1 MTVQGKGLRY
11 HTMTFPDRNPTYMQH
26 IITNARIVTAVDV
39 FIGSV
44 AVEDGRITS
53 VDRKAS
59 SIKGA
64 EDWEGDYL
72 VAGLVELHTDNLEKH
87 LEPRPGV
94 RWPAISALLTHDAQV
109 STAGI
114 TTVLDSMGVGDFDE
128 RSIRAS
134 GLQAATE
141 ALNDARSKGLLRAEH
156 LLHMR
161 CEIACDNVVEVVE
174 PFLDDPTVRLVSLMD
189 HTPGQRQWMN
199 IEKFRTYTQRNQKWS
214 DEYLE
219 EVVKGRLDMQAR
231 NSDRNRLRLLK
242 LCNDRN
248 LPMASHDDTVPE
260 HVDEAVVAGFRISE
274 FPTTE
279 AAARAARK
287 HGLGI
292 VMGAPNLIRGG
303 SHSGNVSALD
313 LAHADLI
320 DVLSS
325 DYVPHSL
332 LHAAFLLRDQAGWPL
347 PKALATATLNPA
359 RLVSLDDRGEIA
371 IGKRADYVR
380 VRESLGVPVP
390 METWREGKRIA

>member
-1 MTVQGKGLRY
+1 
-11 HTMTFPDRNPTYMQH
+11 MQH
-26 IITNARIVTAVDV
+26 IITNARIVTADDV

-44 AVEDGRITS
+44 VVEGGRITN
-53 VDRKAS
+53 VDRKS
-59 SIKGA
+59 SSVKTA

-134 GLQAATE
+134 GLQAATD
-141 ALNDARSKGLLRAEH
+141 ALNEARSKGLLRAEH

-214 DEYLE
+214 DEYLA
-219 EVVKGRLDMQAR
+219 EVVQGRLDMQAR
-231 NSDRNRLRLLK
+231 NSDRNRLRLLE

-260 HVDEAVVAGFRISE
+260 HVEEAVAAGFRISE

-279 AAARAARK
+279 SAARAARK
-287 HGLGI
+287 HDLGI

-303 SHSGNVSALD
+303 SHSGNVSALE
-313 LAHADLI
+313 LARADLI

-332 LHAAFLLRDQAGWPL
+332 LHAAFLLRDQAGWAL

-359 RLVSLDDRGEIA
+359 RLVALNDRGEIA
-371 IGKRADYVR
+371 VGKRADYVR

>member
-1 MTVQGKGLRY
+1 
-11 HTMTFPDRNPTYMQH
+11 MQH
-26 IITNARIVTAVDV
+26 LITNARIVTAGET

-44 AVEDGRITS
+44 VIDKGRIARFDSGLTS
-53 VDRKAS
+53 VP
-59 SIKGA
+59 GA

-72 VAGLVELHTDNLEKH
+72 IAGLVELHTDNLEKH

-94 RWPAISALLTHDAQV
+94 RWPAISALLTHDAQI

-128 RSIRAS
+128 RSVRAN
-134 GLQAATE
+134 GLHAATE
-141 ALNDARSKGLLRAEH
+141 ALNQARSQGLLRAEH

-161 CEIACDNVVEVVE
+161 CEIACDNVVEVVA

-199 IEKFRTYTQRNQKWS
+199 VEKFRTYTQRNQKWS
-214 DEYLE
+214 DEYLA
-219 EVVKGRLDMQAR
+219 EVVAERMDMQAR
-231 NSDRNRLRLLK
+231 NSDRNRLRLLD
-242 LCNDRN
+242 LCRDRN

-260 HVDEAVVAGFRISE
+260 HVEEAVAAGFRISE

-279 AAARAARK
+279 NAARAARK

-313 LAHADLI
+313 LARADLI

-347 PKALATATLNPA
+347 PKAIATATLNPA
-359 RLVSLDDRGEIA
+359 RLVGLGDRGEIA
-371 IGKRADYVR
+371 PGKRADYVR
-380 VRESLGVPVP
+380 VRESCGVPVP
-390 METWREGKRIA
+390 METRREGKRIA

>member
-1 MTVQGKGLRY
+1 
-11 HTMTFPDRNPTYMQH
+11 MQH
-26 IITNARIVTAVDV
+26 LITNARIVTAGET

-44 AVEDGRITS
+44 VIDKGRIARFDSGLTS
-53 VDRKAS
+53 VP
-59 SIKGA
+59 GA

-72 VAGLVELHTDNLEKH
+72 IAGLVELHTDNLEKH

-94 RWPAISALLTHDAQV
+94 RWPAISALLTHDAQI

-128 RSIRAS
+128 RSVRAN
-134 GLQAATE
+134 GLHAATE
-141 ALNDARSKGLLRAEH
+141 ALNQARSQGLLRAEH

-161 CEIACDNVVEVVE
+161 CEIACDNVVEVVA

-199 IEKFRTYTQRNQKWS
+199 VEKFRTYTQRNQKWS
-214 DEYLE
+214 DEYLA
-219 EVVKGRLDMQAR
+219 EVVAERMDMQAR
-231 NSDRNRLRLLK
+231 NSDRNRLRLLD
-242 LCNDRN
+242 LCRDRN

-260 HVDEAVVAGFRISE
+260 HVEEAVAAGFRISE

-279 AAARAARK
+279 SAARAARK

-313 LAHADLI
+313 LARADLI

-347 PKALATATLNPA
+347 PKAIATATLNPA
-359 RLVSLDDRGEIA
+359 RLVGLGDRGEIA
-371 IGKRADYVR
+371 PGKRADYVR
-380 VRESLGVPVP
+380 VRESCGVPVP
-390 METWREGKRIA
+390 METRREGKRIA

>member
-1 MTVQGKGLRY
+1 
-11 HTMTFPDRNPTYMQH
+11 MQH
-26 IITNARIVTAVDV
+26 IITNARVVTANEV
-39 FIGSV
+39 FTGSV
-44 AVEDGRITS
+44 VVEGGRITN

-59 SIKGA
+59 SVKAA

-72 VAGLVELHTDNLEKH
+72 LAGLVELHTDNLEKH

-134 GLQAATE
+134 GLQAATD
-141 ALNDARSKGLLRAEH
+141 ALNEARKKGLLRAEH

-214 DEYLE
+214 DEYLA
-219 EVVKGRLDMQAR
+219 EVVQGRLDMQAR
-231 NSDRNRLRLLK
+231 NSDRNRLRLLE

-260 HVDEAVVAGFRISE
+260 HVEEAVAAGFRISE

-279 AAARAARK
+279 SAARAARK
-287 HGLGI
+287 HELGI

-359 RLVSLDDRGEIA
+359 RLVALDDRGEIA
-371 IGKRADYVR
+371 IGKRADYIR

>member
-1 MTVQGKGLRY
+1 
-11 HTMTFPDRNPTYMQH
+11 MQH
-26 IITNARIVTAVDV
+26 IITNARIVTADDV
-39 FIGSV
+39 FVGSV
-44 AVEDGRITS
+44 TVEGGRITS

-59 SIKGA
+59 SVKGA

-141 ALNDARSKGLLRAEH
+141 ALNDARRKGLLRAEH

-231 NSDRNRLRLLK
+231 NSDRNRLRLLE

-260 HVDEAVVAGFRISE
+260 HVDEAVAAGFRISE

-279 AAARAARK
+279 TAARAARN

-313 LAHADLI
+313 LARADLI

-332 LHAAFLLRDQAGWPL
+332 LHAAFLLRDQADWSL

-371 IGKRADYVR
+371 VGKRADYVR